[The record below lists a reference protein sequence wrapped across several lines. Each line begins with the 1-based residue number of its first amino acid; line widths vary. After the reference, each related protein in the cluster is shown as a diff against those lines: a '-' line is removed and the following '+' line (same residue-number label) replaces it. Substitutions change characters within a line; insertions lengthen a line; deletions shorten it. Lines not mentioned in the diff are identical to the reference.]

1 MLLERITIKN
11 YKTYRD
17 LDLDLTVQSEKP
29 IILVGGGNGGGK
41 TTLFEAIYSALY
53 GLEIK
58 GEKDFSEKFNAGNLE
73 NRFNDEIRLEIRF
86 SGLILGKEQ
95 KYIISRAYKL
105 NDNRAPVE
113 SVKLNLNGDIFSY
126 GTHTPVT
133 QRQVAEREINKIIK
147 ANLPQELSR
156 YFLFDAT
163 ETKNLLEENQLARV
177 IKENI
182 ENVMGFRKF
191 QQLAKAAD
199 KIADLKA
206 AEKIKLDEDR
216 NNYLELVKEKGELN
230 DNKDQIILELEKH
243 TDFSVEHQLLYN
255 NLLAGHN
262 QDTAIQSKI
271 KQLEQ
276 KLANI
281 QSRESNYYESLEN
294 FIREFDLNV
303 IIPKVAKEIRN
314 ELRKVV
320 TARRDHIEQ
329 KQQYIDTEKLRAVV
343 SDTLDL
349 LRQKDLLKEEITVDE
364 VLAGLEKMDE
374 VEHQSVPYEFLD
386 QAEINALE
394 KFIQR
399 VERGTFSSIHKQK
412 VDIELAIQDYDNVK
426 LNLDE
431 IKQSVT
437 MRDYSLIKQYEENEN
452 EIVRLEGE
460 KSEIEKKIRVVEKS
474 ISNFDIHDSTEADP
488 GHEAVKKLKEL
499 FILVSDSLLQAKKK
513 RIEVRLKEDLNIN
526 LLPYRNQ
533 ISKVEL
539 GESMQN
545 FAFTMYHNSGNVI
558 PLGELNAAS
567 KQMVVQ
573 CLLKALHEFGDYDP
587 PVMIDTVMG
596 ALDRESRNTVLEHY
610 FPKLAHQT
618 ILLSS
623 DTEITPDN
631 DYRKISAFVS
641 KVYTLKRIPD
651 QQRSVVENNYFGL
664 EQEKNQ

>member
-1 MLLERITIKN
+1 MLLERISIKN

-17 LDLDLTVQSEKP
+17 LDLALTVQSEKP

-53 GLEIK
+53 GLVIK
-58 GEKDFSEKFNAGNLE
+58 GEKDFTEKFNAGNLD
-73 NRFNDEIRLEIRF
+73 NRFKEEISLEIRF
-86 SGLILGKEQ
+86 SGIILGKEQ

-105 NDNRAPVE
+105 NDNKAPVE

-126 GTHTPVT
+126 GTHTPAA

-206 AEKIKLDEDR
+206 AEKIKLEKDR
-216 NNYLELVKEKGELN
+216 NDYLELVKQKGELN
-230 DNKDQIILELEKH
+230 DKKDKIVLELEKH

-255 NLLAGHN
+255 DLLAGHN

-276 KLANI
+276 KLENI

-303 IIPKVAKEIRN
+303 IIPKVAKELRN

-320 TARRDHIEQ
+320 GARADHIEQ
-329 KQQYIDTEKLRAVV
+329 KQQYIDSERLREVI
-343 SDTLDL
+343 SDTLAL
-349 LRQKDLLKEEITVDE
+349 LKQKGLLKEEITVEE
-364 VLAGLEKMDE
+364 VLAGLEKLGE
-374 VEHQSVPYEFLD
+374 VEHQTVPYEFLD
-386 QAEINALE
+386 QAEINALD

-399 VERGTFSSIHKQK
+399 VERSTFSSIHKQK

-437 MRDYSLIKQYEENEN
+437 TRDYSLIKQYEENEK
-452 EIVRLEGE
+452 EIVRLENE
-460 KSEIEKKIRVVEKS
+460 KSEIEKKIKMVEKS
-474 ISNFDIHDSTEADP
+474 ISNFDIHDSNEVDP

-513 RIEVRLKEDLNIN
+513 RIEVRLKEDLNTN
-526 LLPYRNQ
+526 LLPYRKQ
-533 ISKVEL
+533 ISKVDL
-539 GESMQN
+539 GDSMQN

-631 DYRKISAFVS
+631 DYRKIAAFVS

-664 EQEKNQ
+664 EQEKKQ

>member
-1 MLLERITIKN
+1 MLLERIIIKN

-17 LDLDLTVQSEKP
+17 LELDLTVQKEKP

-53 GLEIK
+53 GLEVR
-58 GEKDFSEKFNAGNLE
+58 GEKDFTEKFNAGNLE
-73 NRFNDEIRLEIRF
+73 NRFTEEIKLEIRF

-105 NDNRAPVE
+105 NDNKAPVE
-113 SVKLNLNGDIFSY
+113 SVKLNLNGDIFTY
-126 GTHTPVT
+126 GTHTPISQKQT
-133 QRQVAEREINKIIK
+133 AEREINKIIK

-191 QQLAKAAD
+191 QQLAKAAN
-199 KIADLKA
+199 KISDYKA
-206 AEKIKLDEDR
+206 AEKIKLEKDR
-216 NNYLELVKEKGELN
+216 NEYLKLVKEKGELN
-230 DNKDQIILELEKH
+230 DKKDQIDLELERH
-243 TDFSVEHQLLYN
+243 IDFSVEHKLLYDD
-255 NLLAGHN
+255 LIAGQN
-262 QDTAIQSKI
+262 QDTAIQTKI

-276 KLANI
+276 KLGNI
-281 QSRESNYYESLEN
+281 QNREANYYENLEN

-303 IIPKVAKEIRN
+303 IIPKIAKELRN
-314 ELRKVV
+314 ELKKVV
-320 TARRDHIEQ
+320 NERKAHTEQ
-329 KQQYIDTEKLRAVV
+329 KKRNMETGKLREVIA
-343 SDTLDL
+343 DTLDL
-349 LRQKDLLKEEITVDE
+349 LKKRGLLTQEITVDE
-364 VLAGLEKMDE
+364 VLVGLEKLEESDD
-374 VEHQSVPYEFLD
+374 QSVPFDFLD
-386 QAEINALE
+386 QAEINALDKFLQTGE
-394 KFIQR
+394 KNSF
-399 VERGTFSSIHKQK
+399 TAIHKLK

-426 LNLDE
+426 LNLDD
-431 IKQSVT
+431 IRDSVSN
-437 MRDYSLIKQYEENEN
+437 RDYSLIKQYNDNEN
-452 EIVRLEGE
+452 EIERLENE
-460 KSEIEKKIRVVEKS
+460 KAEIEKNIRAVEKS
-474 ISNFDIHDSTEADP
+474 INNFDIHDSNEADP
-488 GHEAVKKLKEL
+488 GFEAVKKLKEL
-499 FILVSDSLLQAKKK
+499 FVLVSDSLLQAKKK

-526 LLPYRNQ
+526 LLPYRDQ
-533 ISKVEL
+533 IAKVEL
-539 GESMQN
+539 GDSMQN
-545 FAFTMYHNSGNVI
+545 FAFTMYHNSGNII
-558 PLGELNAAS
+558 PLGQLNAAS

-631 DYRKISAFVS
+631 DFKKISAFVS
-641 KVYTLKRIPD
+641 KVYTLIRIPD

-664 EQEKNQ
+664 EQERIQ

>member
-1 MLLERITIKN
+1 MLLERISIKN

-53 GLEIK
+53 GLVIK
-58 GEKDFSEKFNAGNLE
+58 GEKDFTEKFNAGNLD
-73 NRFNDEIRLEIRF
+73 NRFKEEISLEIRF
-86 SGLILGKEQ
+86 SGIILGKEQ

-105 NDNRAPVE
+105 NDNKAPVE

-126 GTHTPVT
+126 GTHTPAA

-206 AEKIKLDEDR
+206 AEKIKLEKDR
-216 NNYLELVKEKGELN
+216 NDYLELVKQKGELN
-230 DNKDQIILELEKH
+230 DKKDKIVLELEKH

-255 NLLAGHN
+255 DLLAGHN
-262 QDTAIQSKI
+262 QDTAIQTKI

-276 KLANI
+276 KLENI
-281 QSRESNYYESLEN
+281 QNRESNYYESLEN

-303 IIPKVAKEIRN
+303 IIPKVTKEIRN

-329 KQQYIDTEKLRAVV
+329 KQQHIDTEKLREVV

-349 LRQKDLLKEEITVDE
+349 LRQKGLLKEEITVDE
-364 VLAGLEKMDE
+364 VLAGLEKLDE
-374 VEHQSVPYEFLD
+374 VEHQTVPYEFLE

-399 VERGTFSSIHKQK
+399 VERSTFSSIHKQK

-437 MRDYSLIKQYEENEN
+437 TRDYSLIKQYEENEK
-452 EIVRLEGE
+452 EIVRLENE
-460 KSEIEKKIRVVEKS
+460 KSEIEKKIKMVEKS
-474 ISNFDIHDSTEADP
+474 ISNFDIHDSTEVDP

-526 LLPYRNQ
+526 LLPYRKQ
-533 ISKVEL
+533 ISKVDL
-539 GESMQN
+539 GDSMQN

-631 DYRKISAFVS
+631 DYRKIAAFVS